1 MMKKIITA
9 ALAISALALTS
20 CIGTSK
26 TVVAATDVVAKVKP
40 VNTAFEWSKGGEF
53 AYLYLQTFDLAESKL
68 DAIASKGTGQAIC
81 IDAPFLLID
90 PQATTRFFTEVVEPG
105 TAFRIDELAGF
116 SKNVY
121 SERGIAFLRACSER
135 GLMVY
140 LLANEKEIS
149 VIMQDLREMQIEV
162 MPCMIEG
169 EISPGS
175 KAQNMTLTELKNGNR
190 LGMIL
195 TTSLGEASG
204 FTGMTDAMR
213 ESASQLYGKVA
224 DKLIL
229 FPNPA
234 FN

>member
-20 CIGTSK
+20 CVGSAK
-26 TVVAATDVVAKVKP
+26 AVVSTTEVVTKIKP

-68 DAIASKGTGQAIC
+68 DAVASKGMGQAIF

-90 PQATTRFFTEVVEPG
+90 PVATTRFFTDVIEPG
-105 TAFRIDELAGF
+105 TAFRINELAGF
-116 SKNVY
+116 SKNTY

-135 GLMVY
+135 GLMIY
-140 LLANEKEIS
+140 ILANEKEITG
-149 VIMQDLREMQIEV
+149 IIQDLSRMQIEV

-169 EISPGS
+169 EIIPGS
-175 KAQNMTLTELKNGNR
+175 MAQNMTLMELKNGNR

-213 ESASQLYGKVA
+213 ESASQLYQEVA

>member
-1 MMKKIITA
+1 
-9 ALAISALALTS
+9 
-20 CIGTSK
+20 
-26 TVVAATDVVAKVKP
+26 
-40 VNTAFEWSKGGEF
+40 
-53 AYLYLQTFDLAESKL
+53 
-68 DAIASKGTGQAIC
+68 
-81 IDAPFLLID
+81 
-90 PQATTRFFTEVVEPG
+90 
-105 TAFRIDELAGF
+105 
-116 SKNVY
+116 
-121 SERGIAFLRACSER
+121 
-135 GLMVY
+135 
-140 LLANEKEIS
+140 
-149 VIMQDLREMQIEV
+149 MQDLREMQIEV

-213 ESASQLYGKVA
+213 ESASQLYGEVA

>member
-20 CIGTSK
+20 CIGTAK
-26 TVVAATDVVAKVKP
+26 TVVATTEVVTKVKP
-40 VNTAFEWSKGGEF
+40 VNTAFEWSKGAEF
-53 AYLYLQTFDLAESKL
+53 AYIYLQTFDLAESKL
-68 DAIASKGTGQAIC
+68 DAIASKGMGQAVC

-90 PQATTRFFTEVVEPG
+90 PQATTRFFTEVAEPG

-116 SKNVY
+116 SKNAY

-135 GLMVY
+135 GIIVY

-149 VIMQDLREMQIEV
+149 GIMADLRSMQIEV
-162 MPCMIEG
+162 MSCMIEG
-169 EISPGS
+169 ETFHGS
-175 KAQNMTLTELKNGNR
+175 KAQNITLTELKNENR

-213 ESASQLYGKVA
+213 QSASQLYEEVT

>member
-20 CIGTSK
+20 CIGTAK

-68 DAIASKGTGQAIC
+68 DAIASKGIGQAVC

-116 SKNVY
+116 SKIQQRKGNY
-121 SERGIAFLRACSER
+121 FLE
-135 GLMVY
+135 
-140 LLANEKEIS
+140 
-149 VIMQDLREMQIEV
+149 
-162 MPCMIEG
+162 
-169 EISPGS
+169 
-175 KAQNMTLTELKNGNR
+175 
-190 LGMIL
+190 
-195 TTSLGEASG
+195 SL
-204 FTGMTDAMR
+204 F
-213 ESASQLYGKVA
+213 
-224 DKLIL
+224 
-229 FPNPA
+229 
-234 FN
+234 